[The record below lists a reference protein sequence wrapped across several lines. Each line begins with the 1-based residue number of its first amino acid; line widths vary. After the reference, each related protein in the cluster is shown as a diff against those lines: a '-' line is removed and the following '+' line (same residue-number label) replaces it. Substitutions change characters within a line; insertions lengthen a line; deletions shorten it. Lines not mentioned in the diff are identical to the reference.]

1 MAVALPQRNLQIGKY
16 PMAEKQFE
24 REMKKLESEGVITRS
39 EFLQIMAAAGA
50 FLALGTDKAYAAKS
64 SAKAKIVI
72 IGGGAAGISMASRLK
87 RKLQSPDITL
97 IDPSDRQYYQPGF
110 TLIGGGVYTIDD
122 VWKPQA
128 DCMPQDVKWVKD
140 RVTLVHPTQNRVQT
154 AKSGTIAYDFLVVCP
169 GVKYDWS
176 RIEGITHAT
185 IGAGNAHTIYDPKG
199 CQLTWKAM
207 KEFSEKGGKGVFC
220 DTFTKHKCGGAP
232 KKISLLTWDNCRKQQ
247 TLDSIDLHY
256 YTASKQLY
264 NVPHFTPRLEE
275 IYRERNIPVD
285 VNCRLKGID
294 TDSKRAYFER
304 VESDKDGNK
313 VITPFTESYDFMHF
327 MVPQCAPDF
336 VRESGLSWTEGSLAA
351 DGWVMVDKHTLVH
364 TTYHNILALGD
375 AAGIPTSKTSA
386 AVGKQL
392 PVAVDNLVAMME
404 GRAPEAHYNGYAAC
418 PIVTDYGHV
427 LMAEFDYDK
436 KAQITFPLSL
446 FDMSKESRLAW
457 LLKVYALKPI
467 YFNLMLNGLY

>member
-1 MAVALPQRNLQIGKY
+1 MVEQGF
-16 PMAEKQFE
+16 EK
-24 REMKKLESEGVITRS
+24 EMKKLERDGVISRAQ
-39 EFLQIMAAAGA
+39 FLQIMAAAGA
-50 FLALGTDKAYAAKS
+50 LLALGTDKAYAAKS
-64 SAKAKIVI
+64 GAKGKIVI
-72 IGGGAAGISMASRLK
+72 IGGGAAGISMASQLK
-87 RKLQSPDITL
+87 RKLENPDITI

-110 TLIGGGVYTIDD
+110 TLVGGGVYSIDD

-128 DCMPQDVKWVKD
+128 DCMPSDVKWVKD
-140 RVTLVHPTQNRVQT
+140 RVTLVHPTQNRVET
-154 AKSGTIAYDFLVVCP
+154 AKNGSIAYDFLVLCS

-176 RIEGITHAT
+176 RIEGITHST

-220 DTFTKHKCGGAP
+220 DTWTKHKCGGAP
-232 KKISLLTWDNCRKQQ
+232 KKISLLTWDNCRKQE
-247 TLDSIDLHY
+247 TLDNIDLHY

-294 TDSKRAYFER
+294 TEAKRAHFER
-304 VESDKDGNK
+304 VESDAEGNK
-313 VITPFTESYDFMHF
+313 IVTPFTESYDFMHF

-364 TTYHNILALGD
+364 TTYSNIISLGD
-375 AAGIPTSKTSA
+375 VAGIPTSKTSA
-386 AVGKQL
+386 AVRKQL
-392 PVAVDNLVAMME
+392 PIAVANLISLME
-404 GRAPEAHYNGYAAC
+404 GRAPEAKYNGYAAC

-427 LMAEFDYDK
+427 LMCEFDYDK
-436 KAQITFPLSL
+436 KEQITFPLSL
-446 FDMSKESRLAW
+446 LDMSKEQWVAW

>member
-1 MAVALPQRNLQIGKY
+1 ME
-16 PMAEKQFE
+16 EKNFE
-24 REMKKLESEGVITRS
+24 QEMRKLEHDGVITRS
-39 EFLQIMAAAGA
+39 QFLQIMAAAGA
-50 FLALGTDKAYAAKS
+50 FIALGTDKAYAAKS
-64 SAKAKIVI
+64 NAKGKIVI
-72 IGGGAAGISMASRLK
+72 IGGGAAGISMAARLK
-87 RKLQSPDITL
+87 RKLHNPDITI

-110 TLIGGGVYTIDD
+110 TLIGGGVYSIDD
-122 VWKPQA
+122 VWKPQVE
-128 DCMPQDVKWVKD
+128 CMPEGVRWVKD
-140 RVTLVHPTQNRVQT
+140 RVTLVHPTQNRIDT
-154 AKSGTIAYDFLVVCP
+154 AGSGSFAYDFLVVCS

-207 KEFSEKGGKGVFC
+207 KEFSQKGGKGVFC
-220 DTFTKHKCGGAP
+220 DTYTKHKCGGAP
-232 KKISLLTWDNCRKQQ
+232 KKISLLTWDNCRKQE
-247 TLDSIDLHY
+247 TLDNIDLHY

-285 VNCRLKGID
+285 TQCRLKGID
-294 TDSKRAYFER
+294 TEAKRAHFER
-304 VESDKDGNK
+304 ITTDADGK
-313 VITPFTESYDFMHF
+313 QVATPFTESYDFMHF
-327 MVPQCAPDF
+327 MVPQMAPDF
-336 VRESGLSWTEGSLAA
+336 VIESGLSWTEGSLAA

-364 TTYHNILALGD
+364 KTYSNIISLGD
-375 AAGIPTSKTSA
+375 VAGIPTSKASA

-392 PVAVDNLVAMME
+392 PIAVDNLIALME
-404 GRAPEAHYNGYAAC
+404 GREPEAKYNGYAAC

-427 LMAEFDYDK
+427 LLAEFDYDK

-446 FDMSKESRLAW
+446 FDMSKEQWVAW

-467 YFNLMLNGLY
+467 YFNLMLRGLY

>member
-1 MAVALPQRNLQIGKY
+1 MVEQGF
-16 PMAEKQFE
+16 EK
-24 REMKKLESEGVITRS
+24 EMKKLERDGVISRAQ
-39 EFLQIMAAAGA
+39 FLQIMAAAGA
-50 FLALGTDKAYAAKS
+50 LLALGTDKAYAAKS
-64 SAKAKIVI
+64 GAKGKIVI
-72 IGGGAAGISMASRLK
+72 IGGGAAGISMASQLK
-87 RKLQSPDITL
+87 QKLENPDITI

-110 TLIGGGVYTIDD
+110 TLVGGGVYSIDD

-128 DCMPQDVKWVKD
+128 DCMPSDVKWVKD
-140 RVTLVHPTQNRVQT
+140 HVTMVHPTQNRVET
-154 AKSGTIAYDFLVVCP
+154 AKNGSIAYDFLVLCS

-176 RIEGITHAT
+176 RIEGITHST

-220 DTFTKHKCGGAP
+220 DTWTKHKCGGAP
-232 KKISLLTWDNCRKQQ
+232 KKISLLTWDNCRKQE
-247 TLDSIDLHY
+247 TLDNIDLHY

-294 TDSKRAYFER
+294 TEAKRAHFER
-304 VESDKDGNK
+304 VESDAEGNK
-313 VITPFTESYDFMHF
+313 IVTPFTESYDFMHF

-364 TTYHNILALGD
+364 TTYSNIISLGD
-375 AAGIPTSKTSA
+375 VAGIPTSKTSA
-386 AVGKQL
+386 AVRKQL
-392 PVAVDNLVAMME
+392 PIAVANLISLME
-404 GRAPEAHYNGYAAC
+404 GRAPEAKYNGYAAC

-427 LMAEFDYDK
+427 LMCEFDYDK
-436 KAQITFPLSL
+436 KEQITFPLSL
-446 FDMSKESRLAW
+446 LDMSKESHIAW

>member
-1 MAVALPQRNLQIGKY
+1 MVEQGF
-16 PMAEKQFE
+16 EK
-24 REMKKLESEGVITRS
+24 EMKKLERDGVISRAQ
-39 EFLQIMAAAGA
+39 FLQIMAAAGA
-50 FLALGTDKAYAAKS
+50 LLALGTDKAYAAKS
-64 SAKAKIVI
+64 GAKGKIVI
-72 IGGGAAGISMASRLK
+72 IGGGAAGISMASQLK
-87 RKLQSPDITL
+87 RKLENPDITI

-110 TLIGGGVYTIDD
+110 TLVGGGVYSIDD

-128 DCMPQDVKWVKD
+128 DCMPSDVKWVKD
-140 RVTLVHPTQNRVQT
+140 HVTMVHPTQNRVET
-154 AKSGTIAYDFLVVCP
+154 AKNGSIAYDFLVLCS

-176 RIEGITHAT
+176 RIEGITHST

-220 DTFTKHKCGGAP
+220 DTWTKHKCGGAP
-232 KKISLLTWDNCRKQQ
+232 KKISLLTWDNCRKQE
-247 TLDSIDLHY
+247 TLDNIDLHY

-294 TDSKRAYFER
+294 TEAKRAHFER
-304 VESDKDGNK
+304 VESDAEGNK
-313 VITPFTESYDFMHF
+313 IVTPFTESYDFMHF

-364 TTYHNILALGD
+364 TTYSNIISLGD
-375 AAGIPTSKTSA
+375 VAGIPTSKTSA
-386 AVGKQL
+386 AVRKQL
-392 PVAVDNLVAMME
+392 PIAVANLISLME
-404 GRAPEAHYNGYAAC
+404 GRAPEAKYNGYAAC

-427 LMAEFDYDK
+427 LMCEFDYDK
-436 KAQITFPLSL
+436 KEQITFPLSL
-446 FDMSKESRLAW
+446 LDMSKEQWVAW